1 MNEELEVIQSVG
13 VEVIEAQQRAE
24 YDIQIATAKRYPRD
38 LKRVQNACIAIV
50 TMDKDTAEAC
60 RYALPRGGKSLSG
73 PSVHLARIIAQ
84 QYGNIRVD
92 ARVKQITDKQ
102 ITKEYA
108 NEILAHTADEFA
120 EDVLKLVKSKIT
132 VNQLNALT
140 SFAYNVGVANLQK
153 STLLKLVNINPNDGN
168 IAKEFLK
175 WNKAAGK
182 VLNGLTN
189 RRIAESALY
198 FTK

>member
-1 MNEELEVIQSVG
+1 MKLSDKGYELI
-13 VEVIEAQQRAE
+13 
-24 YDIQIATAKRYPRD
+24 KRFEGYSDRPY
-38 LKRVQNACIAIV
+38 KCPAGISTI
-50 TMDKDTAEAC
+50 
-60 RYALPRGGKSLSG
+60 G
-73 PSVHLARIIAQ
+73 
-84 QYGNIRVD
+84 YGNTYYPNGTK
-92 ARVKQITDKQ
+92 VKITDKQ
-102 ITKEYA
+102 ITREYA

-120 EDVLKLVKSKIT
+120 ADVLKLVKSKIS

-140 SFAYNVGVANLQK
+140 AFAYNVGMGNFQK
-153 STLLKLVNINPNDGN
+153 STLLKLVNINPNDAM

-182 VLNGLTN
+182 ELKGLTN

>member
-1 MNEELEVIQSVG
+1 MKLSDKG
-13 VEVIEAQQRAE
+13 
-24 YDIQIATAKRYPRD
+24 YDLIKKFEGYSDRPYKCPAGIST
-38 LKRVQNACIAIV
+38 I
-50 TMDKDTAEAC
+50 
-60 RYALPRGGKSLSG
+60 G
-73 PSVHLARIIAQ
+73 
-84 QYGNIRVD
+84 YGNTYYPNGTK
-92 ARVKQITDKQ
+92 VKITDPK

-140 SFAYNVGVANLQK
+140 AFAYNVGMGNFQK
-153 STLLKLVNINPNDGN
+153 STLLKLVNINPNDAM

-175 WNKAAGK
+175 WNKAGGK

-189 RRIAESALY
+189 RRIVESALY

>member
-1 MNEELEVIQSVG
+1 MKLSDKG
-13 VEVIEAQQRAE
+13 
-24 YDIQIATAKRYPRD
+24 YDLIKRFEGYSDRPY
-38 LKRVQNACIAIV
+38 KCPAGISTI
-50 TMDKDTAEAC
+50 
-60 RYALPRGGKSLSG
+60 G
-73 PSVHLARIIAQ
+73 
-84 QYGNIRVD
+84 YGNTYYPNGTK
-92 ARVKQITDKQ
+92 VKITDKQ
-102 ITKEYA
+102 ITREYA

-120 EDVLKLVKSKIT
+120 ADVLKLVKSKIT

-140 SFAYNVGVANLQK
+140 AFAYNVGMGNFQK
-153 STLLKLVNINPNDGN
+153 STLLKLVNVNPNDAM

-182 VLNGLTN
+182 ELKGLTN

>member
-1 MNEELEVIQSVG
+1 MKLNDKG
-13 VEVIEAQQRAE
+13 
-24 YDIQIATAKRYPRD
+24 YDLIKRFEGYSDRPY
-38 LKRVQNACIAIV
+38 KCPAGISTI
-50 TMDKDTAEAC
+50 
-60 RYALPRGGKSLSG
+60 G
-73 PSVHLARIIAQ
+73 
-84 QYGNIRVD
+84 YGNTYYPNGTK
-92 ARVKQITDKQ
+92 VKITDPK
-102 ITKEYA
+102 ITREYA

-120 EDVLKLVKSKIT
+120 ADVLKLVKTNIT

-140 SFAYNVGVANLQK
+140 SFAYNVGMGNFQK
-153 STLLKLVNINPNDGN
+153 STLLKLVNVNPNDAM

-182 VLNGLTN
+182 ELKGLTN

>member
-1 MNEELEVIQSVG
+1 MKLNDKG
-13 VEVIEAQQRAE
+13 
-24 YDIQIATAKRYPRD
+24 YDLIKRFEGYSDRPY
-38 LKRVQNACIAIV
+38 KCPAGISTI
-50 TMDKDTAEAC
+50 
-60 RYALPRGGKSLSG
+60 G
-73 PSVHLARIIAQ
+73 
-84 QYGNIRVD
+84 YGNTYYPNGNK
-92 ARVKQITDKQ
+92 VKITDPK
-102 ITKEYA
+102 ITREYA

-120 EDVLKLVKSKIT
+120 ADVLKLVKTNIT

-140 SFAYNVGVANLQK
+140 AFAYNVGVGNFQK
-153 STLLKLVNINPNDGN
+153 STLLKLVNLNPNDAM

-182 VLNGLTN
+182 ELKGLTN

>member
-1 MNEELEVIQSVG
+1 MKLSDKG
-13 VEVIEAQQRAE
+13 
-24 YDIQIATAKRYPRD
+24 YDLIKKFEGYSDRPYKCPAGIST
-38 LKRVQNACIAIV
+38 I
-50 TMDKDTAEAC
+50 
-60 RYALPRGGKSLSG
+60 G
-73 PSVHLARIIAQ
+73 
-84 QYGNIRVD
+84 YGNTYYPNGTK
-92 ARVKQITDKQ
+92 VKITDKQ
-102 ITKEYA
+102 ITREYA

-120 EDVLKLVKSKIT
+120 ADVLKLVKTNIT

-153 STLLKLVNINPNDGN
+153 STLLKLVNLNPNDAM

-182 VLNGLTN
+182 ELKGLTN

>member
-1 MNEELEVIQSVG
+1 MKLNDKG
-13 VEVIEAQQRAE
+13 
-24 YDIQIATAKRYPRD
+24 YDLIKRFEGYSDRPY
-38 LKRVQNACIAIV
+38 KCPAGISTI
-50 TMDKDTAEAC
+50 
-60 RYALPRGGKSLSG
+60 G
-73 PSVHLARIIAQ
+73 
-84 QYGNIRVD
+84 YGNTYYPNG
-92 ARVKQITDKQ
+92 VKVKITDKQ
-102 ITKEYA
+102 ITREYA

-120 EDVLKLVKSKIT
+120 DDVLKLVKTNIT

-153 STLLKLVNINPNDGN
+153 STLLKLVNINPNDAM

-182 VLNGLTN
+182 ELKGLTN

>member
-1 MNEELEVIQSVG
+1 MKLSDKG
-13 VEVIEAQQRAE
+13 
-24 YDIQIATAKRYPRD
+24 YDLIKKFEGYSDRPYKCPAGIST
-38 LKRVQNACIAIV
+38 I
-50 TMDKDTAEAC
+50 
-60 RYALPRGGKSLSG
+60 G
-73 PSVHLARIIAQ
+73 
-84 QYGNIRVD
+84 YGNTYYPNGTK
-92 ARVKQITDKQ
+92 VKITDPK
-102 ITKEYA
+102 ITREYA

-120 EDVLKLVKSKIT
+120 ADVLKLVKSNIS

-140 SFAYNVGVANLQK
+140 SFAYNVGVGNFQK

-182 VLNGLTN
+182 ELKGLTN

>member
-1 MNEELEVIQSVG
+1 MKLSDKGYELI
-13 VEVIEAQQRAE
+13 
-24 YDIQIATAKRYPRD
+24 KRFEGYSDRPY
-38 LKRVQNACIAIV
+38 KCPAGISTI
-50 TMDKDTAEAC
+50 
-60 RYALPRGGKSLSG
+60 G
-73 PSVHLARIIAQ
+73 
-84 QYGNIRVD
+84 YGNTYYPNGTK
-92 ARVKQITDKQ
+92 VKITDKQ
-102 ITKEYA
+102 ITREYA

-120 EDVLKLVKSKIT
+120 EDVLKLVKSKIN

-140 SFAYNVGVANLQK
+140 SFAYNVGVSNLAK
-153 STLLKLVNINPNDGN
+153 STLLKLVNINPNDAN

>member
-1 MNEELEVIQSVG
+1 MKLSDKG
-13 VEVIEAQQRAE
+13 
-24 YDIQIATAKRYPRD
+24 YDLIKRFEGFSDRPYKCP
-38 LKRVQNACIAIV
+38 AGISTI
-50 TMDKDTAEAC
+50 
-60 RYALPRGGKSLSG
+60 G
-73 PSVHLARIIAQ
+73 
-84 QYGNIRVD
+84 YGNTYYPNGTK
-92 ARVKQITDKQ
+92 VKITDKQ
-102 ITKEYA
+102 ITREYA
-108 NEILAHTADEFA
+108 NEILAHIADEFA

-140 SFAYNVGVANLQK
+140 SFAYNVGVANLAK

-175 WNKAAGK
+175 WSKAGGK

>member
-1 MNEELEVIQSVG
+1 MKLSDKGYELI
-13 VEVIEAQQRAE
+13 
-24 YDIQIATAKRYPRD
+24 KRFEGYSDRHYKCP
-38 LKRVQNACIAIV
+38 AGISTI
-50 TMDKDTAEAC
+50 
-60 RYALPRGGKSLSG
+60 G
-73 PSVHLARIIAQ
+73 
-84 QYGNIRVD
+84 YGNTYYPNGTK
-92 ARVKQITDKQ
+92 VKITDKQ

-120 EDVLKLVKSKIT
+120 EDVLKLVKSKIN

-140 SFAYNVGVANLQK
+140 SFAYNVGVSNLQK

>member
-1 MNEELEVIQSVG
+1 MKLNDKG
-13 VEVIEAQQRAE
+13 
-24 YDIQIATAKRYPRD
+24 YDLIKRFEGYSDRPY
-38 LKRVQNACIAIV
+38 KCPAGISTI
-50 TMDKDTAEAC
+50 
-60 RYALPRGGKSLSG
+60 G
-73 PSVHLARIIAQ
+73 
-84 QYGNIRVD
+84 YGNTYYPNGTK
-92 ARVKQITDKQ
+92 VKITDKQ
-102 ITKEYA
+102 ITREYA

-120 EDVLKLVKSKIT
+120 ADVLKLVKTNIT

-140 SFAYNVGVANLQK
+140 SFAYNVGMGNFQK
-153 STLLKLVNINPNDGN
+153 STLLKLVNVNPNDAM

-182 VLNGLTN
+182 ELKGLTN

>member
-1 MNEELEVIQSVG
+1 MKLSDKGYELI
-13 VEVIEAQQRAE
+13 
-24 YDIQIATAKRYPRD
+24 KRFEGYSDRPY
-38 LKRVQNACIAIV
+38 KCPAGISTI
-50 TMDKDTAEAC
+50 
-60 RYALPRGGKSLSG
+60 G
-73 PSVHLARIIAQ
+73 
-84 QYGNIRVD
+84 YGNTYYPNGTK
-92 ARVKQITDKQ
+92 VKITDKQ

-120 EDVLKLVKSKIT
+120 EDVLKLVKSKIN

-140 SFAYNVGVANLQK
+140 SFAYNVGVSNLQK

-182 VLNGLTN
+182 ILNGLTN

>member
-1 MNEELEVIQSVG
+1 MKLDAKG
-13 VEVIEAQQRAE
+13 
-24 YDIQIATAKRYPRD
+24 YDLIKRFEGYSDRPY
-38 LKRVQNACIAIV
+38 KCPAGISTI
-50 TMDKDTAEAC
+50 
-60 RYALPRGGKSLSG
+60 G
-73 PSVHLARIIAQ
+73 
-84 QYGNIRVD
+84 YGNTYYPNGTK
-92 ARVKQITDKQ
+92 VKITDKQ

-120 EDVLKLVKSKIT
+120 ADVLKLVKSKIS

-140 SFAYNVGVANLQK
+140 SFAYNVGVGNFQK

-182 VLNGLTN
+182 ELKGLTN

>member
-1 MNEELEVIQSVG
+1 MKLNDKG
-13 VEVIEAQQRAE
+13 
-24 YDIQIATAKRYPRD
+24 YDLIKRFEGYSDRPY
-38 LKRVQNACIAIV
+38 KCPAGISTI
-50 TMDKDTAEAC
+50 
-60 RYALPRGGKSLSG
+60 G
-73 PSVHLARIIAQ
+73 
-84 QYGNIRVD
+84 YGNTYYPNGTK
-92 ARVKQITDKQ
+92 VKITDKQ
-102 ITKEYA
+102 ITREYA
-108 NEILAHTADEFA
+108 NEILAHIADEFS

-140 SFAYNVGVANLQK
+140 SFAYNVGVANLAK

-175 WNKAAGK
+175 WNKAGGK

>member
-1 MNEELEVIQSVG
+1 MKLDSKGYELIKKFEGYSDRPYKCPAGISTIG
-13 VEVIEAQQRAE
+13 
-24 YDIQIATAKRYPRD
+24 
-38 LKRVQNACIAIV
+38 
-50 TMDKDTAEAC
+50 
-60 RYALPRGGKSLSG
+60 
-73 PSVHLARIIAQ
+73 
-84 QYGNIRVD
+84 YGNTYYPNGTK
-92 ARVKQITDKQ
+92 VKITDKQ

-140 SFAYNVGVANLQK
+140 SFAYNVGVFNLQK

-175 WNKAAGK
+175 WNKANGK

>member
-1 MNEELEVIQSVG
+1 MKLSDKG
-13 VEVIEAQQRAE
+13 
-24 YDIQIATAKRYPRD
+24 YDLIKRFEGYSDRPY
-38 LKRVQNACIAIV
+38 KCPAGIPTI
-50 TMDKDTAEAC
+50 
-60 RYALPRGGKSLSG
+60 G
-73 PSVHLARIIAQ
+73 
-84 QYGNIRVD
+84 YGNTYYPNG
-92 ARVKQITDKQ
+92 VKVKLTDKQ

-108 NEILAHTADEFA
+108 NEMLAFVADNFA
-120 EDVLKLVKSKIT
+120 KDVLKVVKSNIT

-140 SFAYNVGVANLQK
+140 SFAYNLGMTNFRN
-153 STLLKLVNINPNDGN
+153 SSLLKLVNNNPNDAN

-175 WNKAAGK
+175 WNKANGK

>member
-1 MNEELEVIQSVG
+1 MYLSSASNIESTAFLAIINEL
-13 VEVIEAQQRAE
+13 
-24 YDIQIATAKRYPRD
+24 T
-38 LKRVQNACIAIV
+38 
-50 TMDKDTAEAC
+50 
-60 RYALPRGGKSLSG
+60 LPPTPFTINL
-73 PSVHLARIIAQ
+73 
-84 QYGNIRVD
+84 D
-92 ARVKQITDKQ
+92 ASIS
-102 ITKEYA
+102 Y
-108 NEILAHTADEFA
+108 TADEFA

-175 WNKAAGK
+175 WNKANGK

>member
-1 MNEELEVIQSVG
+1 MKLNDKG
-13 VEVIEAQQRAE
+13 
-24 YDIQIATAKRYPRD
+24 YDLIKRFEGYSDRPY
-38 LKRVQNACIAIV
+38 KCPAGISTI
-50 TMDKDTAEAC
+50 
-60 RYALPRGGKSLSG
+60 G
-73 PSVHLARIIAQ
+73 
-84 QYGNIRVD
+84 YGNTYYPNGTK
-92 ARVKQITDKQ
+92 VKITDKQ
-102 ITKEYA
+102 ITREYA

-120 EDVLKLVKSKIT
+120 ADVLKLVKTNIT

-153 STLLKLVNINPNDGN
+153 STLLKLVNINPNDAM

-182 VLNGLTN
+182 ELKGLTN
-189 RRIAESALY
+189 RRISESALY

>member
-1 MNEELEVIQSVG
+1 MKLNDKGYELI
-13 VEVIEAQQRAE
+13 
-24 YDIQIATAKRYPRD
+24 KRFEGYSDRPY
-38 LKRVQNACIAIV
+38 KCPAGISTI
-50 TMDKDTAEAC
+50 
-60 RYALPRGGKSLSG
+60 G
-73 PSVHLARIIAQ
+73 
-84 QYGNIRVD
+84 YGNTYYPNGTK
-92 ARVKQITDKQ
+92 VKITDKQ
-102 ITKEYA
+102 ITREYA
-108 NEILAHTADEFA
+108 NEILAHIADKFA

-140 SFAYNVGVANLQK
+140 SFAYNVGVANLAK

-175 WNKAAGK
+175 WNKAGGK

>member
-1 MNEELEVIQSVG
+1 MKLSDKG
-13 VEVIEAQQRAE
+13 
-24 YDIQIATAKRYPRD
+24 YDLIKKFEGYSDRPYKCPAGIST
-38 LKRVQNACIAIV
+38 I
-50 TMDKDTAEAC
+50 
-60 RYALPRGGKSLSG
+60 G
-73 PSVHLARIIAQ
+73 
-84 QYGNIRVD
+84 YGNTFYPNG
-92 ARVKQITDKQ
+92 VKVKITDPK
-102 ITKEYA
+102 ITREYA

-140 SFAYNVGVANLQK
+140 AFAYNVGMGNFSK
-153 STLLKLVNINPNDGN
+153 STLLKLVNINPNYAM

-175 WNKAAGK
+175 WNKAGGK

>member
-1 MNEELEVIQSVG
+1 MKLNDKG
-13 VEVIEAQQRAE
+13 
-24 YDIQIATAKRYPRD
+24 YDLIKRFEGYSDRPY
-38 LKRVQNACIAIV
+38 KCPAGISTI
-50 TMDKDTAEAC
+50 
-60 RYALPRGGKSLSG
+60 G
-73 PSVHLARIIAQ
+73 
-84 QYGNIRVD
+84 YGNTYYPNGTK
-92 ARVKQITDKQ
+92 VKITDKA

-120 EDVLKLVKSKIT
+120 ADVLKLVKTNIT

-153 STLLKLVNINPNDGN
+153 STLLKLVNVNPNDGN

-182 VLNGLTN
+182 ELKGLTN

>member
-1 MNEELEVIQSVG
+1 MKLNEKG
-13 VEVIEAQQRAE
+13 
-24 YDIQIATAKRYPRD
+24 YDLIKKFEGYSDRPYKCPAGIPT
-38 LKRVQNACIAIV
+38 I
-50 TMDKDTAEAC
+50 
-60 RYALPRGGKSLSG
+60 G
-73 PSVHLARIIAQ
+73 
-84 QYGNIRVD
+84 YGNTYYPNG
-92 ARVKQITDKQ
+92 VKVKLTDKP

-108 NEILAHTADEFA
+108 NEMLAFVADNFA
-120 EDVLKLVKSKIT
+120 KDVLKVIKSNIT

-140 SFAYNVGVANLQK
+140 AFAYNLGMTNFRN
-153 STLLKLVNINPNDGN
+153 STLLKLVNRNPNDAN

-175 WNKAAGK
+175 WNKSNGK

>member
-1 MNEELEVIQSVG
+1 MKLSDKGYELI
-13 VEVIEAQQRAE
+13 
-24 YDIQIATAKRYPRD
+24 KRFEGYSSKPY
-38 LKRVQNACIAIV
+38 KCPAGISTI
-50 TMDKDTAEAC
+50 
-60 RYALPRGGKSLSG
+60 G
-73 PSVHLARIIAQ
+73 
-84 QYGNIRVD
+84 YGNTYYPNGTK
-92 ARVKQITDKQ
+92 VKITDKA

-120 EDVLKLVKSKIT
+120 EDVLKLVKSKIN

-175 WNKAAGK
+175 WNIAAGK

>member
-1 MNEELEVIQSVG
+1 MKLNDKG
-13 VEVIEAQQRAE
+13 
-24 YDIQIATAKRYPRD
+24 YDLIKRFEGYSDRPY
-38 LKRVQNACIAIV
+38 KCPAGISTI
-50 TMDKDTAEAC
+50 
-60 RYALPRGGKSLSG
+60 G
-73 PSVHLARIIAQ
+73 
-84 QYGNIRVD
+84 YGNTYYPNGTK
-92 ARVKQITDKQ
+92 VKITDKQ
-102 ITKEYA
+102 ITREYA

-120 EDVLKLVKSKIT
+120 ADVLKLVKSKIS

-140 SFAYNVGVANLQK
+140 AFAYNVGVGNFQK
-153 STLLKLVNINPNDGN
+153 STLLKLVNLNPNDAM

-182 VLNGLTN
+182 ELKGLTN

>member
-1 MNEELEVIQSVG
+1 MKLSDKGYELI
-13 VEVIEAQQRAE
+13 
-24 YDIQIATAKRYPRD
+24 KRFEGFSDRPYKCP
-38 LKRVQNACIAIV
+38 AGISTI
-50 TMDKDTAEAC
+50 
-60 RYALPRGGKSLSG
+60 G
-73 PSVHLARIIAQ
+73 
-84 QYGNIRVD
+84 YGNTYYPNGTK
-92 ARVKQITDKQ
+92 VKITDKQ
-102 ITKEYA
+102 ITREYA
-108 NEILAHTADEFA
+108 NEILAHIADEFA

-140 SFAYNVGVANLQK
+140 SFAYNVGVANLAK

-175 WNKAAGK
+175 WNKAGGK